1 MATSKINTIKTTHF
15 YQKLP
20 DLTWTASGSGKY
32 FAHLGELAS
41 DQYIIAVSI
50 QDWGFLRTGDVIQPV
65 INAHKV
71 DVLSNVNT
79 FASANSYIDVM
90 VVYR

>member
-1 MATSKINTIKTTHF
+1 MATSTINTIKTTHF

-20 DLTWTASGSGKY
+20 ELTWTASGSGKY
-32 FAHLGELAS
+32 FAHLGEVSS
-41 DQYIIAVSI
+41 DQEIIAISI
-50 QDWGFLRTGDVIQPV
+50 KDWGFLRTGDVIQPV
-65 INAHKV
+65 MNGRKV

-79 FASANSYIDVM
+79 CASANSYIDVM